1 MHFKL
6 GKRADYAVRAMLVL
20 AHPGRPGRSK
30 AREIAEEMAIP
41 ETFVP
46 QILAELVRA
55 GLASSHAGPDGGYA
69 LARPAS
75 EISLLDAVQ
84 AVEPHVRSTE
94 CILRGGPCRW
104 EDRCAVHEPWARGQ
118 DALLDELAAT
128 SFAELAH
135 TDEALARAEVDV
147 GGPPQAV
154 DSAE

>member
-20 AHPGRPGRSK
+20 AHPRPGRRK
-30 AREIAEEMAIP
+30 AREIADEMAIP

-55 GLASSHAGPDGGYA
+55 GLATSHAGPDGGYA
-69 LARPAS
+69 LARPAAD
-75 EISLLDAVQ
+75 ISLLDAVE

-104 EDRCAVHEPWARGQ
+104 DDQCAVHDPWARGQ
-118 DALLDELAAT
+118 DALLDELAAA
-128 SFAELAH
+128 SFAELAA
-135 TDEALARAEVDV
+135 TDDHLGAAEARRNASAGPAET
-147 GGPPQAV
+147 
-154 DSAE
+154 AE

>member
-20 AHPGRPGRSK
+20 AHPGRPGRRK
-30 AREIAEEMAIP
+30 AREIADEMAIP

-55 GLASSHAGPDGGYA
+55 GLASSHAGPDGGYS
-69 LARPAS
+69 LARPAQD
-75 EISLLDAVQ
+75 ISLLDAVE

-104 EDRCAVHEPWARGQ
+104 DDRCAVHEPWARGQ

-128 SFAELAH
+128 SFAELARS
-135 TDEALARAEVDV
+135 DAELARADAEA
-147 GGPPQAV
+147 GGAAATA

>member
-20 AHPGRPGRSK
+20 AQPGRPGRCK
-30 AREIAEEMAIP
+30 AREIADEMTIP

-55 GLASSHAGPDGGYA
+55 GLASSHAGPDGGYS
-69 LARPAS
+69 LARPA
-75 EISLLDAVQ
+75 ETISLLDAVQ

-104 EDRCAVHEPWARGQ
+104 DDQCAVHEPWARGQ
-118 DALLDELAAT
+118 DALLDELASAT
-128 SFAELAH
+128 FADLAR
-135 TDEALARAEVDV
+135 TDRELARAEAD
-147 GGPPQAV
+147 PALEPR
-154 DSAE
+154 E